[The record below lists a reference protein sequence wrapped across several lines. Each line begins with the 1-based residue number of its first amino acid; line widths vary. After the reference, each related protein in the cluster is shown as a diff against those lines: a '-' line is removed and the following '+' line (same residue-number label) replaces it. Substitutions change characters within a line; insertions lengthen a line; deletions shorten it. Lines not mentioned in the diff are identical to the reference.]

1 MRERDTVSVSRP
13 GMRTWMAALTWAALS
28 SGCAPVFSDL
38 QSARLVEPGQ
48 VEVTPAAGRVSW
60 REDGESEHVQNQ
72 FGIHMAT
79 GLARSVDLRVRLE
92 SVRIPQE
99 DTPDGS
105 VWVAGAGPKFS
116 LVRDRLAFSL
126 PVGFA
131 FGEDI
136 EVSKTWAVHPTLHF
150 TLPAGRSAEVN
161 ASAKY
166 LIPLHDDGGD
176 NLAAVNLGLALGRDV
191 RRWAIRPEVG
201 ILFNPGEPGLFWH
214 ASLGFTVAVP

>member
-1 MRERDTVSVSRP
+1 M
-13 GMRTWMAALTWAALS
+13 GTWIGALTWAALS
-28 SGCAPVFSDL
+28 AGCAPVFSDL

-48 VEVTPAAGRVSW
+48 VEVTPAAGRVSF
-60 REDGESEHVQNQ
+60 REDGESDHAQNQ
-72 FGIHMAT
+72 FGVHVAT
-79 GLARSVDLRVRLE
+79 GLARSVDLRVRVE
-92 SVRIPQE
+92 SVRIPAD

-150 TLPAGRSAEVN
+150 TLPAARSVEMN

-166 LIPLHDDGGD
+166 LIPLHGDGGD
-176 NLAAVNLGLALGRDV
+176 NLAAVNLGLGLGPDI

-201 ILFNPGEPGLFWH
+201 ILFNPGEPGYFWH
-214 ASLGFTVAVP
+214 ASLGFSVAVP